1 MFNLTFKE
9 AFTAKLQNFFPVLKT
24 LQQKAKHEGLRG
36 KKEAD
41 VEIPVSKKLKENILK
56 GEKQL
61 LHIVFSPLWSQ
72 VQPHFEIVK
81 KVFHFKRGAR
91 VHSLCFCCCD
101 KILEKSK

>member
-9 AFTAKLQNFFPVLKT
+9 AFTVNPQNSFPVLKT
-24 LQQKAKHEGLRG
+24 LQQKAKHEGLGG

-41 VEIPVSKKLKENILK
+41 VEIPVSKKLEENILK

-81 KVFHFKRGAR
+81 KISVI
-91 VHSLCFCCCD
+91 
-101 KILEKSK
+101 KIFAVIKY